1 MSIPYIGFSN
11 TSTSIGITD
20 TRIFPRTIENI
31 EDFIRA
37 DLLPTMSCD
46 IDFRLRFTDTL
57 RLATRI
63 HRREPVYLAQNTD
76 QRQALEEFM
85 QEWFLVKP
93 RPPEYLIHVIIG
105 RRKYTSPAP
114 EELITGMDRQ
124 IQRETEEFTGD

>member
-1 MSIPYIGFSN
+1 M
-11 TSTSIGITD
+11 
-20 TRIFPRTIENI
+20 
-31 EDFIRA
+31 
-37 DLLPTMSCD
+37 
-46 IDFRLRFTDTL
+46 DFRLRFTDTL

-124 IQRETEEFTGD
+124 IQRETEEFTGDQRALDSAFRVNTVQSLYILLYLPLFYG